1 MARALVFAAGLV
13 LASVFASAG
22 GAVAGV
28 RTSKV
33 TIETD
38 PPGAKV
44 YFNLKE
50 DGEVCTT
57 PCTVDAPIGETPLI
71 IEAENRRAIIENL
84 VVPKKTTRPM
94 KVSFKLEAALG
105 TLVVE
110 GGAGATIKIDD
121 EDHGKAPRRLDDL
134 QAGAHHVVL
143 EKNGKKIY
151 DDFVE
156 IEIGHEATV
165 TPSVASATP
174 APNPLDDVPAI
185 TTTQA
190 AATAPGAPH
199 APAIAVTVAVD
210 AGFRQFTYKNN
221 QTPQSQRDDTES
233 GQVLIGPI
241 VEVWPTTLLGLDY
254 LHGLSLYGRFQLGVN
269 NQAVSIKDTQS
280 GMSGST
286 ALTTSWRSLEISA
299 HQRWVI
305 ADNATVEVGA
315 GYTDDRY
322 EFEGGVMGGV
332 NASIVPDAAYQAVRI
347 GGRASLR
354 FGAFEPFL
362 TLENRLVLDGGAME
376 QRYRLGTSVNGV
388 RGSLGVTR
396 RVAEHFELRLEA
408 GLTLYSWTFRPD
420 TADPM
425 APKADGGRDFIQNV
439 TLALGYTYF

>member
-13 LASVFASAG
+13 LASG
-22 GAVAGV
+22 GSAVAGNK
-28 RTSKV
+28 TSKV

-84 VVPKKTTRPM
+84 VVPKKTARPM
-94 KVSFKLEAALG
+94 KVAYKLEAALG

-110 GGAGATIKIDD
+110 GGVGATIKIDD

-156 IEIGHEATV
+156 IEIGHEATI

-174 APNPLDDVPAI
+174 APNLLDDAPAI
-185 TTTQA
+185 SATQA
-190 AATAPGAPH
+190 AASGSGAAH
-199 APAIAVTVAVD
+199 APAIAVTAAVD

-221 QTPQSQRDDTES
+221 QSPLIQRDDTEA

-241 VEVWPTTLLGLDY
+241 VEVWPTTLLGLGY
-254 LHGLSLYGRFQLGVN
+254 LHGLSIYARYQLGVN
-269 NQAVSIKDTQS
+269 NQAVSIKDPQS

-286 ALTTSWRSLEISA
+286 ALSTSWSSLEVSV
-299 HQRWVI
+299 HHRWPI
-305 ADNATVEVGA
+305 ADVATVEVGA

-322 EFEGGVMGGV
+322 QFEGGVIGGV
-332 NASIVPDAAYQAVRI
+332 SADIVPDAAYQAVRI

-354 FGAFEPFL
+354 VGGFEPFL

-376 QRYRLGTSVNGV
+376 QRYKLGTSVNGV

-396 RVAEHFELRLEA
+396 NIGDHFDVRLEA
-408 GLTLYSWTFRPD
+408 SLTLYSWTFQPD
-420 TADPM
+420 TLDSM
-425 APKADGGRDFIQNV
+425 APNADGGRDFIQNITV
-439 TLALGYTYF
+439 ALGYTYF

>member
-13 LASVFASAG
+13 LASGG
-22 GAVAGV
+22 GAVAGN

-94 KVSFKLEAALG
+94 KVSYKLEAALG

-165 TPSVASATP
+165 TPAVASATP
-174 APNPLDDVPAI
+174 SPNLLDDAPVLTA
-185 TTTQA
+185 TQV

-199 APAIAVTVAVD
+199 APAIAVTAAVD

-221 QTPQSQRDDTES
+221 QSPLIQRDDTES

-241 VEVWPTTLLGLDY
+241 IEVWPTTLLGLGY
-254 LHGLSLYGRFQLGVN
+254 LHGLSLYGRFQIGIN

-280 GMSGST
+280 GVAGTT
-286 ALTTSWRSLEISA
+286 ALTTSWRSLEISL
-299 HQRWVI
+299 HQRWQI
-305 ADNATVEVGA
+305 ADTATVEVGA

-332 NASIVPDAAYQAVRI
+332 SPDIVPDAAYQAVRI
-347 GGRASLR
+347 GGRASLLV
-354 FGAFEPFL
+354 GGFEPFV
-362 TLENRLVLDGGAME
+362 TLENRLVLDGGVME
-376 QRYRLGTSVNGV
+376 QRYKLGTSVNGV

-396 RVAEHFELRLEA
+396 RVGQHFDVRLEA
-408 GLTLYSWTFRPD
+408 SLTLYSWTFQPD
-420 TADPM
+420 TLDQM
-425 APKADGGRDFIQNV
+425 APNADGGRDFIQNITV
-439 TLALGYTYF
+439 ALGYTYF

>member
-13 LASVFASAG
+13 LASGG
-22 GAVAGV
+22 GAVAGNK
-28 RTSKV
+28 TSKV

-57 PCTVDAPIGETPLI
+57 PCTIDAPIGETPLI

-84 VVPKKTTRPM
+84 VVPKKTARPM

-143 EKNGKKIY
+143 ERDGKKIY

-165 TPSVASATP
+165 TPAIASA
-174 APNPLDDVPAI
+174 APTNLLDDAPAI
-185 TTTQA
+185 TATRVA
-190 AATAPGAPH
+190 ASPLGAPP
-199 APAIAVTVAVD
+199 APAIAVTAAVD

-221 QTPQSQRDDTES
+221 QSPLIQRDDTEA

-241 VEVWPTTLLGLDY
+241 VEVWPTTLLGLT
-254 LHGLSLYGRFQLGVN
+254 
-269 NQAVSIKDTQS
+269 VS
-280 GMSGST
+280 
-286 ALTTSWRSLEISA
+286 
-299 HQRWVI
+299 
-305 ADNATVEVGA
+305 VE
-315 GYTDDRY
+315 
-322 EFEGGVMGGV
+322 
-332 NASIVPDAAYQAVRI
+332 
-347 GGRASLR
+347 
-354 FGAFEPFL
+354 
-362 TLENRLVLDGGAME
+362 
-376 QRYRLGTSVNGV
+376 SV
-388 RGSLGVTR
+388 
-396 RVAEHFELRLEA
+396 A
-408 GLTLYSWTFRPD
+408 
-420 TADPM
+420 
-425 APKADGGRDFIQNV
+425 
-439 TLALGYTYF
+439 

>member
-13 LASVFASAG
+13 LASGG
-22 GAVAGV
+22 GAVAGNK
-28 RTSKV
+28 TSKV

-84 VVPKKTTRPM
+84 VVPKKTARPM
-94 KVSFKLEAALG
+94 KVSYKLEAALG

-143 EKNGKKIY
+143 EKNGTKIY

-156 IEIGHEATV
+156 IEVGREATV
-165 TPSVASATP
+165 TPAMASAAT
-174 APNPLDDVPAI
+174 NLLDDVPAL
-185 TTTQA
+185 TQTQVTPGA
-190 AATAPGAPH
+190 LGAPH
-199 APAIAVTVAVD
+199 APVIAVTAAVD

-221 QTPQSQRDDTES
+221 QSPLIQRDDTEA
-233 GQVLIGPI
+233 GQILIGPI
-241 VEVWPTTLLGLDY
+241 VEVWPTALLGLGY
-254 LHGLSLYGRFQLGVN
+254 LHGLSLYARFQLGVN
-269 NQAVSIKDTQS
+269 NQSVSIKDTQS
-280 GMSGST
+280 GVSGTT
-286 ALTTSWRSLEISA
+286 ALSTSWRSLEISL
-299 HQRWVI
+299 HQRWAI
-305 ADNATVEVGA
+305 ADTATVEVGA

-322 EFEGGVMGGV
+322 QFDGDAMGEV
-332 NASIVPDAAYQAVRI
+332 STAIVPDAAYQSVRI
-347 GGRASLR
+347 GGRASLLV
-354 FGAFEPFL
+354 GAFEPFL
-362 TLENRLVLDGGAME
+362 TLENRLVLDGGVME
-376 QRYRLGTSVNGV
+376 DRYKLGTSVNGV

-396 RVAEHFELRLEA
+396 RVGEHFDVRLEA
-408 GLTLYSWTFRPD
+408 SLTLYSWTFQPD
-420 TADPM
+420 TLDKA
-425 APKADGGRDFIQNV
+425 APNADGGRDFIQNITV
-439 TLALGYTYF
+439 ALGYTYF